1 MAQVELKLPDA
12 FLEKLN
18 GLGSEFDGVVEKV
31 LQAGAEVVLSNV
43 RSRLSSV
50 VGSDTKLESRS
61 TGELEGALGMSPVKQ
76 DRDGNHNVK
85 IGFSEPR
92 SDGKS
97 NAMLANLLEYGK
109 SGQTPKPF
117 LKPAKTASRAACI
130 AVMTAKLDEE
140 VRGR

>member
-18 GLGSEFDGVVEKV
+18 GLGFEFDGVAEKV

-43 RSRLSSV
+43 SSRLSSV
-50 VGSDTKLESRS
+50 VGSDTKFESRS

-130 AVMTAKLDEE
+130 AAMTAKLDEE